1 MSIPNISSAIL
12 HNCVTTLSTKGIFH
26 LREVNFSGAY
36 SLYTDNFARYNG
48 HAPFSALSASW
59 ESVFSISN
67 RLTLIPALYGRVLI
81 GQEIPYAYENALGGD
96 VFGRYLPQQLPF
108 AGIYNI
114 ELTHN
119 SVAVA
124 SLNYSNAW
132 VANIIS
138 RWPEIS
144 P

>member
-1 MSIPNISSAIL
+1 M
-12 HNCVTTLSTKGIFH
+12 
-26 LREVNFSGAY
+26 
-36 SLYTDNFARYNG
+36 
-48 HAPFSALSASW
+48 
-59 ESVFSISN
+59 
-67 RLTLIPALYGRVLI
+67 IPALYGRVLI

-124 SLNYSNAW
+124 SLKLRQRMGSKHYITLAGNFALSDDNFQD
-132 VANIIS
+132 
-138 RWPEIS
+138 PER
-144 P
+144 